1 MPGIPSTVPL
11 GSVDLWHPRGGHA
24 KRTDEFAFQLP
35 EGRSQATLNLTL
47 TPPMGRAKHIPPYAA
62 LSRSCSAT
70 CSQST
75 QRHPNAVYY
84 PDHSL
89 VTSLPCA
96 YPLSLAHGHAHAP
109 CPYPLAQYTLQLQTS
124 KHYCLFRI
132 VEYSRVT
139 LFPWHDDSI
148 TFLLGKFKKKKKR
161 FEHYPYSSIGYFYS

>member
-47 TPPMGRAKHIPPYAA
+47 TPPMGGAKHIPPYAA

-70 CSQST
+70 CSQTT

-96 YPLSLAHGHAHAP
+96 YPLSLAHGHAHAHAHAHLHTVH
-109 CPYPLAQYTLQLQTS
+109 LALADIKTL
-124 KHYCLFRI
+124 
-132 VEYSRVT
+132 
-139 LFPWHDDSI
+139 
-148 TFLLGKFKKKKKR
+148 LLLLSLSNCGIFNS
-161 FEHYPYSSIGYFYS
+161 HPISLA